1 MLYPPFKALL
11 SAVPVYPPSK
21 AMRACHVI
29 VTAFLLVKFGGTTIT
44 PVVNHPYFQEILS
57 RSQHSVKVDVDA
69 SNERGV
75 VK

>member
-1 MLYPPFKALL
+1 MLYPPSKALL

-29 VTAFLLVKFGGTTIT
+29 VARQIWRDHYYACGEHD
-44 PVVNHPYFQEILS
+44 HPYFQEILS
-57 RSQHSVKVDVDA
+57 GSQHSVKVDVDA